1 MIKIYKRA
9 IKDCITAD
17 RGCCAMIGIL
27 IILGYIGAIT
37 PVIMARLIE
46 AGESFI
52 KHGASASAVWHQ
64 LIILLGVYAV
74 SGMTYILATPL
85 DKLLIQKGSWK
96 FQERL
101 FKKMCSIPQILL
113 EDSKY
118 FDSYKRAAE
127 AVKNSGYENGVNS
140 LLGILRVSTTFLDS
154 IIMTVISI
162 IILVSFS
169 PYLLIF
175 AVLST
180 PLSMLISIFSEKAM
194 RKLRRA
200 QTHKKR
206 ETEYVW
212 GLFCQKASV
221 KEMRV
226 FGASGFF
233 RRKWLKKRDEMINE
247 ELSVRAKI
255 LRFRNGADIIKNIFY
270 GMNVAL
276 AVVLMI
282 RGHLSIGQFTACLGV
297 FGTLQINLV
306 VFVDQLEY
314 FSESLHIAEEYY
326 DFIDLPDKLDGT
338 ADFGGF
344 NDKITLSGV
353 SFSYPN
359 TEKAALD
366 NINLTIKKGEH
377 IVIVGENGSGKT
389 TLSKLITAC
398 YEPDSGNITIDG
410 QKISDLKKNSYL
422 KNFSVVSQNFVQYN
436 MTLRENIAMS
446 ETGAMYDDERI
457 KAAVKAAGV
466 DDIADIMGGYDVQ
479 LGREFGGVELSGGQW
494 QKLAI
499 ARGMFRDA
507 PVIILDE
514 PTAALD
520 PFIEYEILTD
530 FSEMAKD
537 RTSIIISHRIGI
549 CSKADRIIVMKDGQ
563 IVEDGTHKELLDK
576 GGEYCRMWSAQSD
589 WYK

>member
-1 MIKIYKRA
+1 M
-9 IKDCITAD
+9 
-17 RGCCAMIGIL
+17 
-27 IILGYIGAIT
+27 
-37 PVIMARLIE
+37 
-46 AGESFI
+46 
-52 KHGASASAVWHQ
+52 
-64 LIILLGVYAV
+64 
-74 SGMTYILATPL
+74 
-85 DKLLIQKGSWK
+85 
-96 FQERL
+96 
-101 FKKMCSIPQILL
+101 
-113 EDSKY
+113 
-118 FDSYKRAAE
+118 
-127 AVKNSGYENGVNS
+127 
-140 LLGILRVSTTFLDS
+140 
-154 IIMTVISI
+154 
-162 IILVSFS
+162 
-169 PYLLIF
+169 
-175 AVLST
+175 
-180 PLSMLISIFSEKAM
+180 
-194 RKLRRA
+194 
-200 QTHKKR
+200 
-206 ETEYVW
+206 
-212 GLFCQKASV
+212 
-221 KEMRV
+221 
-226 FGASGFF
+226 
-233 RRKWLKKRDEMINE
+233 
-247 ELSVRAKI
+247 
-255 LRFRNGADIIKNIFY
+255 
-270 GMNVAL
+270 
-276 AVVLMI
+276 
-282 RGHLSIGQFTACLGV
+282 
-297 FGTLQINLV
+297 
-306 VFVDQLEY
+306 
-314 FSESLHIAEEYY
+314 
-326 DFIDLPDKLDGT
+326 PDKLDGT

-344 NDKITLSGV
+344 NDKIILSGV

-398 YEPDSGNITIDG
+398 YEPDSGNILIDG
-410 QKISDLKKNSYL
+410 QKISDLKKKSYL

-446 ETGAMYDDERI
+446 ETDAMNDDERI

-499 ARGMFRDA
+499 ARGMFHDA